1 MISFWSLYFSSN
13 IIQKRSVQNK
23 TLQDAGIEFDF
34 KITFLT
40 FNNHYFL
47 TLKHEQGID
56 AFGWKTC
63 LQFLAVFLDTDNKLI
78 KFFIKFLVK

>member
-56 AFGWKTC
+56 TFGQKTC

>member
-23 TLQDAGIEFDF
+23 TLQDVGIEFDC

-40 FNNHYFL
+40 FSNHYFL

-56 AFGWKTC
+56 TFGSKTC